1 MKKNWFIATFL
12 GVTGI
17 VVASASLPDAW
28 KFDQSVTIETNGLI
42 KIDVPLE
49 TLDHARSGLEDLR
62 LYDSLGVETPF
73 LIERPVQISAVVQAA
88 RNTRVTLRPDASV
101 VLVETGLAQ
110 ALDGVILESP
120 ARDFIKSA
128 LIEGSQDGKV
138 WQTITDG
145 EPLFRQPLGAS
156 KLHVSL
162 TPAQWAWLRVTLDD
176 KRSAPI
182 PITGAQ
188 IQASGPEP
196 APAQPLELRV
206 IEREEGPLRT
216 RLTLRVA
223 GAPVVLAGIT
233 IETPEP
239 LFTRPVE
246 LLRPSVEE
254 NEIRETVLARGTL
267 YRMVVEGRPMVS
279 NLTFAR
285 DAFVPVKE
293 LVMTLENGDSPPL
306 ALTTL
311 KATRRPVHLTFL
323 SSGAGVFHLLSGN
336 PLCPAPHYDLATM
349 PHDVSGQWTR
359 SRAGEFATNTAYR
372 QAAPLPEVGE
382 SGAALDVSDWGYRK
396 QVAIKQS
403 GVQQVELDLE
413 TLSEAST
420 DLSDL
425 RLMRDGRQLSYL
437 IERPAISRRFSP
449 VMEKLADSKRPS
461 MSRWRLKLPEHSL
474 PITRIHAQTDAPF
487 FKRDVVLMESAPD
500 ERGNMNYI
508 QRSAASWTRA
518 LNQIRTPLSME
529 VQGRLAT
536 DTVYLEME
544 NGDNPALAL
553 DRIEME
559 YPVARLVFKATGEG
573 TVWLYY
579 GNSKA
584 RRPQYDID
592 LAARQMLAETKNKAT
607 LGAVEALRGR
617 RGGIERLGGAA
628 GWLFWGVLGAVV
640 IGLLA
645 VIRRLVPKHPE
656 GQ

>member
-1 MKKNWFIATFL
+1 MKNNWVIAVFL
-12 GVTGI
+12 GVVEI
-17 VVASASLPDAW
+17 VVSGAPLPETW
-28 KFDQSVTIETNGLI
+28 KFDQPVTIETNGLI

-62 LYDSLGVETPF
+62 LYDSQGVETPF
-73 LIERPVQISAVVQAA
+73 LIERPVQVPAVVQAA
-88 RNTRVTLRPDASV
+88 RNMRVTLRSDATV
-101 VLVETGLAQ
+101 VLLETGLAQ

-138 WQTITDG
+138 WQTLADG
-145 EPLFRQPLGAS
+145 EPIFRQSLGAR
-156 KLHVSL
+156 KLHMPL
-162 TPAQWAWLRVTLDD
+162 TAAKWAWLRVTLDD

-188 IQASGPEP
+188 IQAAGPES
-196 APAQPLELRV
+196 APAQPLELRI
-206 IEREEGPLRT
+206 IEREDGASRT
-216 RLTLRVA
+216 RLTLRLA

-267 YRMVVEGRPMVS
+267 YRMVIEGRPMVS
-279 NLTFAR
+279 DLTFAR

-293 LVMTLENGDSPPL
+293 LVMTIENGDSPPL

-336 PLCPAPHYDLATM
+336 PQCPAPHYDLATM
-349 PHDVSGQWTR
+349 PHDVSGR
-359 SRAGEFATNTAYR
+359 YVPSRAGELAANATFR
-372 QAAPLPEVGE
+372 QTAPLPEVSETG
-382 SGAALDVSDWGYRK
+382 SVLDTSEWGFRK
-396 QVAIKQS
+396 RVAIAQA
-403 GVQQVELDLE
+403 GVQQLELDLE
-413 TLSEAST
+413 TLSEASQ
-420 DLSDL
+420 DFSDL
-425 RLMRDGRQLSYL
+425 RLVLDGRQVSYL
-437 IERPAISRRFSP
+437 IERPVLSRRFSP
-449 VMEKLADSKRPS
+449 VVEKMVDPKRPS
-461 MSRWRLKLPEHSL
+461 VSRWKLKLPQMAL
-474 PITRIHAQTDAPF
+474 PVTRLHCQTEAPF
-487 FKRDVVLMESAPD
+487 FKRQVVMLEQVPD
-500 ERGNMNYI
+500 ERGNMNTV
-508 QRSAASWTRA
+508 QRGAASWMRV
-518 LNQIRTPLSME
+518 LNQAKTPLSMDI
-529 VQGRLAT
+529 QGPLAT
-536 DTVYLEME
+536 DTVSLEME
-544 NGDNPALAL
+544 NGDNPPLEV
-553 DRIEME
+553 DRFEME
-559 YPVARLVFKATGEG
+559 YPVVRLIFKAAGEG
-573 TVWLYY
+573 TLYLYY

-592 LAARQMLAETKNKAT
+592 LAARQMLAETKNKTTPGVA
-607 LGAVEALRGR
+607 EPLRGH

-640 IGLLA
+640 IGLLV
-645 VIRRLVPKHPE
+645 VIRRLLPKHPE